1 MDSLPLDHQGSPRP
15 YTFSE
20 TCNTGIILLFTVIAT
35 AFMGY
40 VLPWEQIFWGATVNT
55 VLLSAILCIRTSL
68 VEWISGGFSVDKATL
83 TWFFAFHFIL
93 PFIIAALTAVYLL
106 FLHKTGS
113 NNPTGISSDIVKIT
127 FHPYCTIKDI
137 LRALLLILIL
147 IILVLF
153 SPKLLGDPDNYTPAN
168 PLNTP
173 PHIKPGWYFLFAHV
187 NSMINS

>member
-1 MDSLPLDHQGSPRP
+1 LQHSWAMSYLENKYSEEQQLIL
-15 YTFSE
+15 FSSQQS
-20 TCNTGIILLFTVIAT
+20 
-35 AFMGY
+35 Y
-40 VLPWEQIFWGATVNT
+40 V
-55 VLLSAILCIRTSL
+55 SAQASSN
-68 VEWISGGFSVDKATL
+68 ESE
-83 TWFFAFHFIL
+83 
-93 PFIIAALTAVYLL
+93 
-106 FLHKTGS
+106 TGS

-173 PHIKPGWYFLFAHV
+173 PHIKPGIYP
-187 NSMINS
+187 NSSHIQTTKHSISISQPVPILSTSSRPINTNM